1 MSVDQDRSTAA
12 SAKEEESQVTGDAP
26 MNEPSEAYEDLLER
40 LEQGD
45 PGARAA
51 LIERAQDRLRLRVS
65 QMLSRFPGVR
75 RVHAT
80 SDVLQEVL
88 LDLSGTLN
96 HVTPR
101 DVRHFLGLAGQR
113 IRWKLL
119 DLARRPPPA
128 CQPANDM
135 LADAV
140 ETTHDPARL
149 AQWGEIHR
157 YIEELPEDER
167 ELFDLIFYQGV
178 PQPVVARTLGIA
190 YRTVKHRWQQARL
203 RFMERFDGTVF

>member
-1 MSVDQDRSTAA
+1 
-12 SAKEEESQVTGDAP
+12 
-26 MNEPSEAYEDLLER
+26 MNDSSLAYEDLLQR

-45 PGARAA
+45 PTARTA
-51 LIERAQDRLRLRVS
+51 LIERAQDRLRMRVS

-88 LDLSGTLN
+88 LDLSGTLTRI
-96 HVTPR
+96 TPR

-128 CQPANDM
+128 YEPTNGF

-140 ETTHDPARL
+140 ETTHDPVRL
-149 AQWGEIHR
+149 AEWAEVHS
-157 YIEELPEDER
+157 YIQELPEAER

-178 PQPVVARTLGIA
+178 PQPVVARMLGIA
-190 YRTVKHRWQQARL
+190 YRTLKHRWQEARL
-203 RFMERFDGTVF
+203 RFMSRFEGTVF